1 MAQAYKNV
9 FKLTD
14 RGCAVIRW
22 LANMWRPVR
31 GFLGTVGALLL
42 LASSMGAAWA
52 QDWTGPGVSE
62 VFSHDRSR
70 FVRVIPGVPVDEA
83 TNGGNASKERFAS
96 AEFYLRAPD
105 RSYRLAAQVTL
116 AKTVAPVDFHVSDHG
131 YLAVLDNWRSLGQ
144 GAVVSLY
151 GPDGKPIRSYE
162 LSDLFDA
169 EELAGLPRRVS
180 SALRWRQGPSYVRP
194 DQATLQVTVNSNAH
208 FVFGMET
215 GKFCY
220 CEIQENRQTL
230 CRDAGQP
237 RHWLPKGSLAV
248 LR

>member
-1 MAQAYKNV
+1 
-9 FKLTD
+9 
-14 RGCAVIRW
+14 VIRR
-22 LANMWRPVR
+22 LANVRRPLLGFR
-31 GFLGTVGALLL
+31 GSLGGLLL
-42 LASSMGAAWA
+42 FASSIGTAFA

-62 VFSHDRSR
+62 VFSRDRSR
-70 FVRVIPGVPVDEA
+70 FVRIVPGVPVGEA
-83 TNGGNASKERFAS
+83 TNGNSAAQERFAA

-105 RSYRLAAQVTL
+105 RSYRLAAQATL
-116 AKTVAPVDFHVSDHG
+116 ANTVAPVDFYVSDHG

-144 GAVVSLY
+144 GAVVSFY
-151 GPDGKPIRSYE
+151 DPEGKPIRSYE

-169 EELAGLPRRVS
+169 DELVGLPRRVS
-180 SALRWRQGPSYVRP
+180 SSLRWRQGPSYVRA
-194 DQATLQVTVNSNAH
+194 DQTTLQITVNSNAH

-230 CRDAGQP
+230 CRAAGHP
-237 RHWLPKGSLAV
+237 RQWLPKSSVAV

>member
-1 MAQAYKNV
+1 MLQIHGWGGV
-9 FKLTD
+9 L
-14 RGCAVIRW
+14 IRW
-22 LANMWRPVR
+22 LANGWRPAQGFR
-31 GFLGTVGALLL
+31 GAVGGLLL
-42 LASSMGAAWA
+42 FASSMGPVSA
-52 QDWTGPGVSE
+52 QDWTGPGISE
-62 VFSHDRSR
+62 VFSRDRNR
-70 FVRVIPGVPVDEA
+70 FVRIIPGVPVDEA
-83 TNGGNASKERFAS
+83 THGGSAASERFAS

-116 AKTVAPVDFHVSDHG
+116 ARTVAPVDFHVSDHG

-144 GAVVSLY
+144 GVVVSLY
-151 GPDGKPIRSYE
+151 SPEGKPIRSYE
-162 LSDLFDA
+162 LPDLFDA

-194 DQATLQVTVNSNAH
+194 DQTTLQVTVNSNAH

-237 RHWLPKGSLAV
+237 RHWLPKGSIAV

>member
-1 MAQAYKNV
+1 
-9 FKLTD
+9 
-14 RGCAVIRW
+14 VIRR
-22 LANMWRPVR
+22 LANIRPLARGVR
-31 GFLGTVGALLL
+31 GIVGGLLL
-42 LASSMGAAWA
+42 WACSMGTASA

-62 VFSHDRSR
+62 VFSRDRNR
-70 FVRVIPGVPVDEA
+70 FVRVVPGVPVDEA
-83 TNGGNASKERFAS
+83 TRGGSASKERFAS

-151 GPDGKPIRSYE
+151 DPEGKPIRSYE
-162 LSDLFDA
+162 LSDLFDG

-220 CEIQENRQTL
+220 CEVQGNRQTM
-230 CRDAGQP
+230 CRGAGLP
-237 RHWLPKGSLAV
+237 RHWLPKGSIAV

>member
-1 MAQAYKNV
+1 M
-9 FKLTD
+9 
-14 RGCAVIRW
+14 IRW
-22 LANMWRPVR
+22 LAGASQVAQGFR
-31 GFLGTVGALLL
+31 GAVGALLL
-42 LASSMGAAWA
+42 FASSVGVTMA

-62 VFSHDRSR
+62 VFSHDRNW

-83 TNGGNASKERFAS
+83 TNGGSAARERFAS

-105 RSYRLAAQVTL
+105 RSYRLAAQATL
-116 AKTVAPVDFHVSDHG
+116 ARTVAPVDFYVSDHG

-151 GPDGKPIRSYE
+151 DPEGKPIRSYE

-169 EELAGLPRRVS
+169 GELASLPRRVS

-220 CEIQENRQTL
+220 CEIQENRQTM

-237 RHWLPKGSLAV
+237 RHWLPKGSIAV

>member
-1 MAQAYKNV
+1 MIRRLAGAWRATQG
-9 FKLTD
+9 FH
-14 RGCAVIRW
+14 GAVT
-22 LANMWRPVR
+22 
-31 GFLGTVGALLL
+31 GLLL
-42 LASSMGAAWA
+42 FTSSMGAAMA

-62 VFSHDRSR
+62 VFSHDRNR
-70 FVRVIPGVPVDEA
+70 FVRIIPGVPVDEA
-83 TNGGNASKERFAS
+83 TNGGSASKERFAS

-105 RSYRLAAQVTL
+105 RSYRLTAQVTL
-116 AKTVAPVDFHVSDHG
+116 ARTVAPVDFHVSDHG

-151 GPDGKPIRSYE
+151 NPEGKPIRSYE
-162 LSDLFDA
+162 LPDLFDA

-194 DQATLQVTVNSNAH
+194 DQTTLQVTVNSNAH

-220 CEIQENRQTL
+220 CQIQENRQTL

-237 RHWLPKGSLAV
+237 RNWLPKGSIAV